1 MAEQQF
7 HSQQHL
13 YLQPQCYQTQYITQ
27 QNNNETLLQLRS
39 LQEQVHVLQ
48 QQKDQ
53 MQKELNSEKQRIL
66 QLQQQLV
73 SQQQLSSQM
82 QQQYE
87 AKLRA
92 LHFELSK
99 YKTAEAASS
108 AQVNVV
114 HGYKIQFQSHEPVL
128 KFNADS
134 ICDVCQFKTR
144 SEVSLFLHRINHSLT
159 QKHLQ
164 LPTTIFTTKNHNSS
178 FLYKCPACDN
188 KFTRHEI
195 YTHIYQVIQFNSIQL
210 TTLKPAN

>member
-39 LQEQVHVLQ
+39 LQEQVNVLQ

-108 AQVNVV
+108 AQVNV
-114 HGYKIQFQSHEPVL
+114 HGYKIQFQSHESVL

-195 YTHIYQVIQFNSIQL
+195 YTYLSGNSI
-210 TTLKPAN
+210 